1 MAKTET
7 PVTPKKDEKPAV
19 VTTDLPVPDAE
30 LDGVRGGKTPVPG
43 GPVPIPYPN

>member
-1 MAKTET
+1 MTKNQPPAT
-7 PVTPKKDEKPAV
+7 PNKEEKAPV
-19 VTTDLPVPDAE
+19 PTDLPVPDAE

>member
-1 MAKTET
+1 MSKKQT
-7 PVTPKKDEKPAV
+7 PAAPKKDEKPG

-43 GPVPIPYPN
+43 GPIPTPYPN